1 MKNKFKIDPSLL
13 ACANHQA
20 RVMPTQLQSLIS
32 SKKLATKT
40 FNFLRKWE
48 NNFTVSIL

>member
-13 ACANHQA
+13 ACANLLPK
-20 RVMPTQLQSLIS
+20 VVPTQSQSLKS

-40 FNFLRKWE
+40 FNFLKLLE
-48 NNFTVSIL
+48 NNYTDCIL